1 MASERGAFSS
11 KLGFVAAAAGSA
23 VGLGNIWRFPYE
35 VGRNGGAA
43 FLLIYLVCIVL
54 IGYPIMTG
62 EITIGRN
69 TRSNPFRAYKKLGGT
84 GWSMVGLLGII
95 CGVMFLSVYNVVAG
109 WAFGYFVGITFG
121 DLMEVKNYG
130 NYFTSSTADIADNFI
145 YSLGFMVITAVIV
158 SRGVSGG
165 IEKASKI
172 LMPMLLILLV
182 GLIIYSLT
190 LPNAMEGVKYYLV
203 PDFSAVTVSTIYTA
217 LGQAF
222 FSLSMGMGALITYGS
237 YIGKKDNITNSAGLV
252 TATDTV
258 VAFLAG
264 LMVLPLVFSQ
274 GISPTAGPGLVF
286 VALPGIFQAM
296 GPFIGKIVGSMFF
309 LLLCFAALTST
320 ISLLEIPSSFLIDE
334 KKWSRKKVVWLSALV
349 IFVIGLPSMLSLG
362 AVDFL
367 TNFLHYEGQNKSFF
381 DMVFDV
387 FSDTLLP
394 LGGLLMS
401 IFISRRWGMK
411 NFDDEIESG
420 NPSYKTSI
428 WRTFLHITLKYVS
441 PISLG
446 IIFVITILQKFMG
459 IQIFG

>member
-1 MASERGAFSS
+1 MAASRGAFSS

-43 FLLIYLVCIVL
+43 FLLVYLICIVL

-69 TRSNPFRAYKKLGGT
+69 TRSNPYRAYKKLGGRN
-84 GWSMVGLLGII
+84 WSMLGLWGII

-121 DLMEVKNYG
+121 DLMSEPDFG
-130 NYFTSSTADIADNFI
+130 GYFSSSIADISDNFI
-145 YSLGFMVITAVIV
+145 YSLVFMLITAGIV
-158 SRGVSGG
+158 SRGVSMG
-165 IEKASKI
+165 IERASKI
-172 LMPMLLILLV
+172 LMPMLLILLI
-182 GLIIYSLT
+182 GLIIYSLS

-203 PDFSAVTVSTIYTA
+203 PDFSAITISTIYSA

-237 YIGKKDNITNSAGLV
+237 YIGKKDNITNSAALV
-252 TATDTV
+252 TTTDTV

-264 LMVLPLVFSQ
+264 LMVLPLVFSI
-274 GISPTAGPGLVF
+274 GESPSAGPGLVF

-296 GPFIGKIVGSMFF
+296 GPLAGKIVGSTFF

-320 ISLLEIPSSFLIDE
+320 ISLLEIPAAFIVDE
-334 KKWSRKKVVWLSALV
+334 KKMSRKKVVWFSAIG
-349 IFVIGLPSMLSLG
+349 IFILGLPSMLSHG
-362 AVDFL
+362 AVEWF
-367 TNFLHYEGQNKSFF
+367 TNFLYYEGQTKSFF

-387 FSDTLLP
+387 FSDTGLP

-401 IFISRRWGMK
+401 IFISRKWGLK
-411 NFDDEIESG
+411 NFDDEISSG
-420 NPSYKTSI
+420 NETYKNSI
-428 WRTFLHITLKYVS
+428 WRKFLHFTIGYVS
-441 PISLG
+441 PIFLG
-446 IIFVITILQKFMG
+446 IIFVITILQKFLG
-459 IQIFG
+459 IHIFG